1 LNSHSKIKVLYID
14 DEQNNLN
21 GFKAA
26 FRLEYTIFIA
36 LNIEEAYEHLRKNTD
51 IGVIL
56 CDQRMPDK
64 TGDQFF
70 EEMREQFPNPIRML
84 ITGYADIESV
94 IDAVNK
100 GHIFRYIKK
109 PWTDTDIRSAIEEAN
124 KFYIT
129 SSLLATKN
137 AELQSAYDELGKF
150 AYSVTHDLRGP
161 LLSVIG
167 ALDLA
172 MTMDDITEIKE
183 ILGMMD
189 SAMKKLDEFIT
200 NTHEYYN
207 LKRGKLV
214 FEEIDFNKIISD
226 TTDIFRIA
234 GRMEN
239 VQFITHVSQNDVF
252 MSDEI
257 SIKIILNNLLSNAFK
272 FQKRKNLDKFVN
284 VNIEVKNDSALIIV
298 NDNGIGIQKNHL
310 NNIFTMFYRATSD
323 EPGSGF
329 GLFNVKDALNK
340 LNGTI
345 EVDSVFNE
353 GTTFKVTIPGN
364 ANVSKQ

>member
-1 LNSHSKIKVLYID
+1 LNSHNKIKVLYID

-26 FRLEYTIFIA
+26 FRFDYTVLTA
-36 LNIEEAYEHLRKNTD
+36 VNIEQAYTHLKENAD
-51 IGVIL
+51 IIVIL

-70 EEMREQFPNPIRML
+70 EEIRGQFPNPIRVL
-84 ITGYADIESV
+84 ITGYSDIESV

-109 PWTDTDIRSAIEEAN
+109 PWTDTDIKSAVEESN

-129 SSLLATKN
+129 NSLLAIKN
-137 AELQSAYDELGKF
+137 VELQSAYDELGKF

-167 ALDLA
+167 AVDLA

-214 FEEIDFNKIISD
+214 FEEINFNKIISD
-226 TTDIFRIA
+226 TSDIFRVA

-239 VQFITHVSQNDVF
+239 VKFITQVSQNDVF

-272 FQKRKNLDKFVN
+272 FQKKKATDKFVC
-284 VNIEVKNDSALIIV
+284 VTIEVKDDIAMITV
-298 NDNGIGIQKNHL
+298 KDNGIGIQKNHL
-310 NNIFTMFYRATSD
+310 NNIFMMFYRATSE

-329 GLFNVKDALNK
+329 GLYNVKDALNK

-353 GTTFKVTIPGN
+353 GTTFKLTIPGKAN
-364 ANVSKQ
+364 APK